1 MKTSAFD
8 PLGSL
13 TWQSLMS
20 QGDKVTFLILY
31 SFNRLIIISSDG
43 KQAILTVNNLPR
55 PQGTGL
61 GNAGNNGEKLKIV
74 PIIYYHQVK
83 GEKNSLW
90 KYIWKCSFTF
100 PAKPTLNTSASSKN
114 REHTEN
120 SLEYYYDLADVLI
133 SPCAFLCKC
142 CWFHHLQPS
151 WIPTEPW
158 QSWRSSSAHDFMM

>member
-83 GEKNSLW
+83 GGKKFSLE
-90 KYIWKCSFTF
+90 IHLEMFIHI
-100 PAKPTLNTSASSKN
+100 SSKTHP
-114 REHTEN
+114 EHIGQLKKQGTHW
-120 SLEYYYDLADVLI
+120 
-133 SPCAFLCKC
+133 K
-142 CWFHHLQPS
+142 
-151 WIPTEPW
+151 
-158 QSWRSSSAHDFMM
+158 

>member
-1 MKTSAFD
+1 
-8 PLGSL
+8 
-13 TWQSLMS
+13 MS

-83 GEKNSLW
+83 GEKILFGN
-90 KYIWKCSFTF
+90 TF
-100 PAKPTLNTSASSKN
+100 GNVHSHFQQNPP
-114 REHTEN
+114 
-120 SLEYYYDLADVLI
+120 
-133 SPCAFLCKC
+133 
-142 CWFHHLQPS
+142 
-151 WIPTEPW
+151 
-158 QSWRSSSAHDFMM
+158 